1 MNKTNPI
8 GVRFRADLLEKLKND
23 HGIESPQ
30 KALVFYERFF
40 VTHSGYVR
48 DVKYPLRDDL
58 DLTPAAKKEV
68 KNIKIKDL
76 PKTEGVLKPQG
87 QPKVKFEAAISE
99 TAQKAIREQI
109 AAIRAEKIPP
119 ERNTPMGKKAWQIDQ
134 QKRIQELQ
142 NKLK

>member
-48 DVKYPLRDDL
+48 DVKAPLRDDL

-76 PKTEGVLKPQG
+76 PKTEGVLKPQE
-87 QPKVKFEAAISE
+87 QPKTNFSINAKPKTLDELKTLCPANLTGLDRSE
-99 TAQKAIREQI
+99 WIRTERQKYGI
-109 AAIRAEKIPP
+109 
-119 ERNTPMGKKAWQIDQ
+119 
-134 QKRIQELQ
+134 
-142 NKLK
+142 

>member
-30 KALVFYERFF
+30 KALVFYEKFF
-40 VTHSGYVR
+40 VERTAYVR
-48 DVKYPLRDDL
+48 PVKEPEK
-58 DLTPAAKKEV
+58 TPF
-68 KNIKIKDL
+68 ISPSKINPA
-76 PKTEGVLKPQG
+76 PKSIELANGSTYEIMRQI
-87 QPKVKFEAAISE
+87 E
-99 TAQKAIREQI
+99 AIRS
-109 AAIRAEKIPP
+109 EKIPP
-119 ERNTPMGKKAWQIDQ
+119 ERNTVYGKKSWQIDQ